1 MAIQLIHAHSYQE
14 KVQNSSKRADREQN
28 KTEEKNAKNSRS
40 APPGGVPSKN
50 PTRVYFK
57 LDSSPQYPPPVII
70 FHAINRTGRR
80 STSDRIERQGIFCCE
95 LSYSYIDPLANVF
108 VSVWRCSRNL
118 LVREELLMA
127 GKRAILLYQV
137 VCDLVVYVRF
147 CREAKR
153 TQPPL
158 DDVELQ
164 VFEGQE
170 WRELRSKGSI
180 SRA

>member
-1 MAIQLIHAHSYQE
+1 
-14 KVQNSSKRADREQN
+14 
-28 KTEEKNAKNSRS
+28 
-40 APPGGVPSKN
+40 
-50 PTRVYFK
+50 
-57 LDSSPQYPPPVII
+57 
-70 FHAINRTGRR
+70 
-80 STSDRIERQGIFCCE
+80 
-95 LSYSYIDPLANVF
+95 
-108 VSVWRCSRNL
+108 
-118 LVREELLMA
+118 MA